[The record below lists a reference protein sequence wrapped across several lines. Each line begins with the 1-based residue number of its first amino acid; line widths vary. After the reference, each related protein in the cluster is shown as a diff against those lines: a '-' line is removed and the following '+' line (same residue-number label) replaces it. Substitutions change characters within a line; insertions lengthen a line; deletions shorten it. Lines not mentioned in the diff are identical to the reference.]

1 MLDNTQ
7 EYIDRIKAAVIV
19 EDKPFVEEYNTLF
32 NHIKVVVEQLNKQKG
47 AENINLT
54 VSSLQKDNY
63 PMLSQIKNPGM
74 ELYMPLGDAISQ
86 ITESPFW
93 KNEDLRI
100 HREPSGVYFAQEI

>member
-1 MLDNTQ
+1 MPV
-7 EYIDRIKAAVIV
+7 YWHRGRIFMWF
-19 EDKPFVEEYNTLF
+19 PFLADTNIF

-63 PMLSQIKNPGM
+63 PMLSQIKSPGM

-100 HREPSGVYFAQEI
+100 HREPSGAYFAQEI